1 MKTKKISAKIL
12 GAAAV
17 LVLAQASGF
26 AQDPCERFP
35 QGSTVTEPENL
46 YSTNGVLEVNFTYQA
61 RDDGFGN
68 TLYCFTNSDGA
79 QSPTLHVNPGD
90 TLIINLTNLVPEGTG
105 EMPSMP
111 GMDMSKAGEGGCGD
125 LEMTSSSVNIHY
137 HGTNTPPTCHQD
149 EVIRTII
156 NSGHTFRYELHF
168 PKNEPPGLYWYHP
181 HIHGIAT
188 AAVQGGA
195 TGALIVEGIENVNP
209 EVAGL
214 PQRVLMIRDQKPVN
228 PPPVQRKNGHQA
240 LHKDGNPDDSEATSD
255 LSVNYIPL
263 GGPAFIP
270 AQFSMKPGERQF
282 WRIVNSAAVSILDL
296 QLLYDGV
303 PQVMKIVSLDAVP
316 IGSQDGSGRGKTI
329 NQTDLF
335 IPPAGRAEI
344 IVEGPSSDV
353 KLAQLFTY
361 HVFTGPG
368 GDVDPSRPIFN
379 IMTSEEGAAKKD
391 YTMVP
396 AVSGP
401 PPAKRFPDL
410 AKAKPS
416 TTRRLYFSEDDTYFY
431 ITVQGHRPKPYS
443 MDDPPAIVTT
453 QGTTEDWIIEN
464 HSLENHEFHMHQ
476 IHFLLMERNRKPVT
490 SREQQILDTVNVP
503 FWSGTGPY
511 PSVTLRMDFRGPD
524 VGDFV
529 YHCHILDHEDNGMMA
544 IIRVMPQT
552 KTSSGPEVRN

>member
-1 MKTKKISAKIL
+1 MLKTTTMRTTIL
-12 GAAAV
+12 SG
-17 LVLAQASGF
+17 LTILALTQVGLT
-26 AQDPCERFP
+26 QDICERFP
-35 QGSTVTEPENL
+35 QGSFVTEPENL
-46 YSTNGVLEVNFTYQA
+46 YSTNGVLEVNFTYQT
-61 RDDGFGN
+61 REDDFGKI
-68 TLYCFTNSDGA
+68 LYCFINSDGA

-125 LEMTSSSVNIHY
+125 LEMTSSSVNLHY

-188 AAVQGGA
+188 PAVQGGA
-195 TGALIVEGIENVNP
+195 SGALIVEGIENVNP

-214 PQRVLMIRDQKPVN
+214 PQRVIVIRDQQPVN
-228 PPPVQRKNGHQA
+228 PPPLQRKNGHQT
-240 LHKDGNPDDSEATSD
+240 LHKDGDPEDSEATSD

-303 PQVMKIVSLDAVP
+303 KQPMKIVALDGVP
-316 IGSQDGSGRGKTI
+316 VGSQNGSGKGKVIT
-329 NQTDLF
+329 QTDLF
-335 IPPAGRAEI
+335 IPTAGRAEI
-344 IVEGPSSDV
+344 IVDGPSSEV
-353 KLAQLFTY
+353 KAAQLFTK
-361 HVFTGPG
+361 HIFTGPG

-379 IMTSEEGAAKKD
+379 IVTSEEGAAKKD

-410 AKAKPS
+410 AKVKPS
-416 TTRRLYFSEDDTYFY
+416 TTRKLYFSEDDTYFY
-431 ITVQGHRPKPYS
+431 ITVAGQRPKPYD
-443 MDDPPAIVTT
+443 MDAPPAIVTT

-464 HSLENHEFHMHQ
+464 RSLENHEFHMHQ
-476 IHFLLMERNRKPVT
+476 IHFMLTKRNGVAVSPN
-490 SREQQILDTVNVP
+490 EQQILDTVNVP

-552 KTSSGPEVRN
+552 KTSSGPAVKN